1 MRYTRCFADRYM
13 MEHIYHDFF
22 FERANEFK
30 FWNVGQGLFYTGSLF
45 DGKFNFVYDCGGSSK
60 IIKSR
65 VCEYVNKVCYNKEI
79 DVLFISH
86 FHKDHINGI
95 KYLKDKGC
103 KIKKIVVPYYGYS
116 KNYILLRLVEGIK
129 TSFELY
135 ELIETWYILS
145 SILNE
150 HNLEQDIV
158 QVSNDNDNNVYSYN
172 YDRDNNFVRASSA
185 SPKVW
190 NFVVANNQSRDIV
203 DSINRLIDYKL
214 RKFKSESLEQYFE
227 FDRGINHVKNQ
238 LKKLLDIDDD
248 CKKNLSKDVYQDLTK
263 IDFCKNEDSVT
274 LLHYPLSKDS
284 LFEIEQSN
292 CVLKTN
298 NGCCLDI
305 TPIKCHA
312 PATLLTGDGAVLQ
325 NSNMQLEKYSD
336 NDEIST
342 KVMQIPHH
350 GAKEEWSKTV
360 GNLLSNRKYC
370 FENYVVSYGF
380 GNNYG
385 HPTYELIDDLA
396 QHNIEERLYSATQ
409 FTTFEYTILNR

>member
-1 MRYTRCFADRYM
+1 MI
-13 MEHIYHDFF
+13 EHIYHDYY
-22 FERANEFK
+22 FERANKFK

-45 DGKFNFVYDCGGSSK
+45 GGEFNFVYDCGGSSK
-60 IIKSR
+60 IIKST
-65 VCEYVNKVCYNKEI
+65 VCEYVNKVCYNKKI

-86 FHKDHINGI
+86 FHTDHINGI

-103 KIKKIVVPYYGYS
+103 KIKKIVIPYYGYS

-135 ELIETWYILS
+135 ELIETWHILS

-172 YDRDNNFVRASSA
+172 YNQDNNFVRASIA
-185 SPKVW
+185 SSKVW
-190 NFVVANNQSRDIV
+190 NFVVANNQSRGIV

-214 RKFKSESLEQYFE
+214 RKFKLESLEQYFE

-238 LKKLLDIDDD
+238 LKKLLLIDDD

-284 LFEIEQSN
+284 LFEIGQSN

-298 NGCCLDI
+298 NCCRFDI
-305 TPIKCHA
+305 VPIKCHA

-325 NSNMQLEKYSD
+325 NSNMQLEKCSD
-336 NDEIST
+336 NDEIAT

-360 GNLLSNRKYC
+360 GNLLNNRKYC

-396 QHNIEERLYSATQ
+396 QHNIEDRLYSATQ

>member
-1 MRYTRCFADRYM
+1 M
-13 MEHIYHDFF
+13 
-22 FERANEFK
+22 
-30 FWNVGQGLFYTGSLF
+30 
-45 DGKFNFVYDCGGSSK
+45 
-60 IIKSR
+60 
-65 VCEYVNKVCYNKEI
+65 
-79 DVLFISH
+79 
-86 FHKDHINGI
+86 
-95 KYLKDKGC
+95 
-103 KIKKIVVPYYGYS
+103 
-116 KNYILLRLVEGIK
+116 
-129 TSFELY
+129 
-135 ELIETWYILS
+135 
-145 SILNE
+145 
-150 HNLEQDIV
+150 
-158 QVSNDNDNNVYSYN
+158 
-172 YDRDNNFVRASSA
+172 
-185 SPKVW
+185 
-190 NFVVANNQSRDIV
+190 
-203 DSINRLIDYKL
+203 
-214 RKFKSESLEQYFE
+214 
-227 FDRGINHVKNQ
+227 
-238 LKKLLDIDDD
+238 
-248 CKKNLSKDVYQDLTK
+248 TK

-292 CVLKTN
+292 CVLKKN

-305 TPIKCHA
+305 PPIKCHA

-325 NSNMQLEKYSD
+325 NSNMQLEKCSD

-380 GNNYG
+380 GNTYG